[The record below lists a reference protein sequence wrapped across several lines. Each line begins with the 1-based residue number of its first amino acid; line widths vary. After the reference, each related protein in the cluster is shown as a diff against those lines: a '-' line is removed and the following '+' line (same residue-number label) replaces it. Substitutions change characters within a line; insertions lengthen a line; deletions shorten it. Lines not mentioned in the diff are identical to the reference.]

1 MRYMSSQI
9 GRNIRM
15 VALATSILNA
25 KDIAQWLGCTTNS
38 TFNFRPSVRPVQL
51 ELHIQV
57 RFSIYF
63 VFLIFLFETFQG
75 FQYDTQCISFNCH
88 G

>member
-9 GRNIRM
+9 GRNIRI
-15 VALATSILNA
+15 VAMSTSILNA
-25 KDIAQWLGCTTNS
+25 KDIAQWLGCSTNA

-57 RFSIYF
+57 SSISIH
-63 VFLIFLFETFQG
+63 FLLDYI
-75 FQYDTQCISFNCH
+75 DWSS
-88 G
+88 

>member
-9 GRNIRM
+9 GRNIRI
-15 VALATSILNA
+15 VAMATSILNA
-25 KDIAQWLGCTTNS
+25 KDIAQWLGCSSNA

-57 RFSIYF
+57 SFKISVLFFYSLFLLRVSI
-63 VFLIFLFETFQG
+63 
-75 FQYDTQCISFNCH
+75 
-88 G
+88 

>member
-9 GRNIRM
+9 GRNIRIIAM
-15 VALATSILNA
+15 ATSILNA
-25 KDIAQWLGCTTNS
+25 KDIAQWLGCSTNA

-57 RFSIYF
+57 KHSIVLCLFITFRFSF
-63 VFLIFLFETFQG
+63 
-75 FQYDTQCISFNCH
+75 
-88 G
+88 